1 MSWQQQITQQISNL
15 QAFYQL
21 MVSNA
26 KNVLTFPSASSLNGE
41 DFLHVSQDGVDKKAS
56 LTLILAYL
64 QENNLFVENYYDTMS
79 GTNPLL
85 TQQSQQTTGR
95 IQYVENAFGFPDI
108 ADGDYAYFE
117 KLDTNTQTYSDYR
130 KLSADEVAI
139 IESSQAWQTKTVRFK
154 DTAVVDY
161 TSLVSGYIY
170 VLNDDPD
177 ITDLIFDVPYSEI
190 IAKAQSLA
198 TTENFYLNIYNA
210 TKNINIRATIT
221 EFTTV
226 DTNKVKV
233 TITGV
238 LDAEIDVEDTLH
250 LGLPINYEDVEV
262 RINGLWHYPKN
273 ASDPTAV
280 TNGQEFRGFPTPT
293 RFVSGIVLD
302 ATDFDIDDDT
312 KARLIVNNYY

>member
-1 MSWQQQITQQISNL
+1 MDISKL
-15 QAFYQL
+15 T
-21 MVSNA
+21 